1 MKKNKKRSKESK
13 NNFSRWKSIQR
24 KEKKAPTTREGTM
37 SEVEVEDE
45 VEVVVMDEVG
55 ISTTT
60 TPIMPKEKA
69 QPEDEAEAIQ
79 DRGMTNPKYSAII
92 VKSLGIMLQNV
103 ELQAPELRRG

>member
-37 SEVEVEDE
+37 SE

-103 ELQAPELRRG
+103 ELQAPELRRE

>member
-1 MKKNKKRSKESK
+1 
-13 NNFSRWKSIQR
+13 
-24 KEKKAPTTREGTM
+24 M

-45 VEVVVMDEVG
+45 VEVVIMDEVG

-69 QPEDEAEAIQ
+69 QLEDEAKVIQ

-92 VKSLGIMLQNV
+92 VKILGIIL
-103 ELQAPELRRG
+103 

>member
-1 MKKNKKRSKESK
+1 
-13 NNFSRWKSIQR
+13 
-24 KEKKAPTTREGTM
+24 M

-45 VEVVVMDEVG
+45 VEVVVMDEVR

-60 TPIMPKEKA
+60 TTPIIPKEKA

-92 VKSLGIMLQNV
+92 VKSLGIMLQNA
-103 ELQAPELRRG
+103 ELQAPELKRE